1 MRIGRLENG
10 RKYRAMKIVLNTSPI
25 IFLGKINCLH
35 LLEQCANNIIAP
47 KNVELE
53 LGDYAL
59 PDFIHVE
66 TLSMV
71 GLAYV
76 KGALGRLHEGELSA
90 IVLAQELSADFVI
103 LDDWLARQKAQQLR
117 LNVMGTLGLLL
128 LMAKRQLLSHQQVWQ
143 HITELTQ
150 QHGMYLSPKIVGE
163 LKATLFAQDK
173 SC

>member
-1 MRIGRLENG
+1 
-10 RKYRAMKIVLNTSPI
+10 MKIVLNTSPI
-25 IFLGKINCLH
+25 IFLSKINCLY
-35 LLEQCANNIIAP
+35 LLENCASKIIAP

-76 KGALGRLHEGELSA
+76 KGAMGRLHEGELSA
-90 IVLAQELSADFVI
+90 IVLAQELSTDFVI
-103 LDDWLARQKAQQLR
+103 LDDLLARQKAQHLG

-128 LMAKRQLLSHQQVWQ
+128 LMAKRQLLTHQQVWE
-143 HITELTQ
+143 HITDLTQ
-150 QHGMYLSPKIVGE
+150 RHGMYLSPKIVAQIKE
-163 LKATLFAQDK
+163 KLFAQDK